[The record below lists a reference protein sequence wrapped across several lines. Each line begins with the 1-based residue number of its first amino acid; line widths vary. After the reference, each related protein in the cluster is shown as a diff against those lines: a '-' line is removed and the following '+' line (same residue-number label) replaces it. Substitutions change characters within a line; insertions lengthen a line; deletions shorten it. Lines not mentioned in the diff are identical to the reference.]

1 MREGTGG
8 QVGHLSKKQ
17 FAALLD
23 GRYCIDIMKLNNLKI
38 SHVDEVHTLEHLEA
52 SHLFTCFLLCG
63 ISVVRQYEVHLDSLG
78 CCGILLFS
86 RLP

>member
-1 MREGTGG
+1 MS
-8 QVGHLSKKQ
+8 HLSKKQ

-38 SHVDEVHTLEHLEA
+38 SHIDEVHTLEHLEA

-63 ISVVRQYEVHLDSLG
+63 IS
-78 CCGILLFS
+78 
-86 RLP
+86 